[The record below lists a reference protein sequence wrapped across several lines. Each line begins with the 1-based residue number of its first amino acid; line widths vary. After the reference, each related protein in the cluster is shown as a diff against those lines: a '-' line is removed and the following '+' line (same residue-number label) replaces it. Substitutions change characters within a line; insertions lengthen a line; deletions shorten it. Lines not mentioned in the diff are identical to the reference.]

1 MCIIHTFAKL
11 SEALTFSNFP
21 FSSFFFEDA
30 YSAVTQ

>member
-11 SEALTFSNFP
+11 AETLTFSNFP

-30 YSAVTQ
+30 SSAVSE